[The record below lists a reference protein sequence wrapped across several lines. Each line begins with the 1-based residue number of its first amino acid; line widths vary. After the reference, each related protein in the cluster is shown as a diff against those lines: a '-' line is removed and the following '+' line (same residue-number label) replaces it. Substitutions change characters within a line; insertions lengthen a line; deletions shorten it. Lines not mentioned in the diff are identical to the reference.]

1 MNPLSVLLVILPL
14 VSTLSIDIY
23 WPAVKLIQE
32 DLKCSSLLVQLSMG
46 AGFLLPAII
55 GLFYGSIA
63 DRYGRKPVLLFGILA
78 LILGNIGCAISSNIN
93 SFNFFRAIQGIGIGA
108 SSIIPSIILVE
119 KYGINKATNLLSISG
134 SLTAI
139 GLFVAPNI
147 GALLTELL
155 GWRSCFFF
163 VSLIALVTLAATILI
178 MPETLQLK
186 SKVKLKYILSDYN
199 IFIKDTVYM
208 RNIAILAL
216 SMGAYFILAVQ
227 IPFLYLSVLKMSP
240 SKYAILNTISPLAC
254 FLISFFMRNILK
266 KKGGDSLVK
275 IGLFFMITGSIGL
288 TVTLKF
294 LGNNPLLITLFL
306 TLYAFLFP
314 TLHPSIVAKAINLYP
329 DNKASAA
336 SLNYSFRTLS
346 VWIGITIGSAVY
358 NESILLA
365 SYYLLGATIFII
377 FLYKSLAN
385 KW

>member
-14 VSTLSIDIY
+14 VSTLSIEIY